1 MRSVTTRQTRTN
13 NPFNPLELMETTQ
26 ETAARRVCIDRREKA
41 AESRKRLA
49 RELCNTANELA
60 EAYASLKIGA
70 FTAEALA
77 EAVRGRYD
85 TAKRIYTEQ
94 AQVEADGMHSVMLRD
109 EVMKSAQEFRN
120 AYSER
125 VEAVRRWTNSEYV
138 MLAKYLTV
146 TDEGRVLFTD
156 EGANALEDNT
166 AVWLDDPEQI
176 AKYER
181 HKEII
186 RLLNDFFAD
195 GRALPVGWMQ
205 LFPLWNG
212 KFVMPDGGA
221 NYAWLVARGGGSA
234 QDEAGQWNE
243 QPEEPQQQESGE
255 QPEKPE
261 PKQRNRQRGGMAKG
275 VSKMPDYV
283 EHTEGRRKRY

>member
-1 MRSVTTRQTRTN
+1 MPSVTTRQTRTN

-26 ETAARRVCIDRREKA
+26 ETTARRVCIDRREKA

-49 RELCNTANELA
+49 RELCEAANELA
-60 EAYASLKIGA
+60 EAYASLKIGT

-94 AQVEADGMHSVMLRD
+94 AQAEAEGMHSVMLRD
-109 EVMKSAQEFRN
+109 EVMKSAQDFRN
-120 AYSER
+120 AYAEK

-138 MLAKYLTV
+138 TLAKYLTV

-156 EGANALEDNT
+156 EGAKALEDDT

-176 AKYER
+176 AKYEQHR
-181 HKEII
+181 EII

-195 GRALPVGWMQ
+195 GKALPVGWMQ
-205 LFPLWNG
+205 LFPLWEG

-221 NYAWLVARGGGSA
+221 DYAWLVARGGGSA
-234 QDEAGQWNE
+234 QDDGEQWNE
-243 QPEEPQQQESGE
+243 QQQQQESTE

>member
-1 MRSVTTRQTRTN
+1 M
-13 NPFNPLELMETTQ
+13 TQ
-26 ETAARRVCIDRREKA
+26 ETAAQRVCIDRREKA

-49 RELCNTANELA
+49 RELCIAANELA
-60 EAYASLKIGA
+60 EAYASLKIGI
-70 FTAEALA
+70 FNAEALA
-77 EAVRGRYD
+77 EAVSGRYD
-85 TAKRIYTEQ
+85 TAKRIYLEQ
-94 AQVEADGMHSVMLRD
+94 AKAEAEGMYSVMLRD
-109 EVMKSAQEFRN
+109 EVVKSAQDFRN
-120 AYSER
+120 AYAER
-125 VEAVRRWTNSEYV
+125 VEAVRRWTNPDYV
-138 MLAKYLTV
+138 ALVQYLTV

-156 EGANALEDNT
+156 EGAKALEDDT

-176 AKYER
+176 ARYEQHR
-181 HKEII
+181 EII

-195 GRALPVGWMQ
+195 GKALPVGWMQ

-221 NYAWLVARGGGSA
+221 DYAWLVARGGGIV
-234 QDEAGQWNE
+234 QDEAQAWNG